1 MPSFLKYRT
10 LVEPGR
16 YRPMAMPNRFM
27 ALVNMATWPMSSG
40 LRYRVK
46 IGISKNGIALF
57 RPLLNT
63 YDAALPSRPLMG
75 APARPAPRPATDQ
88 DAQTVGPSS
97 GQLRHEALHDRIV
110 PVDTCPHAARTHIC
124 AKLVIA
130 ASHNVMRQARHRPV
144 AARPRAQITVIV
156 GRHRHAIHALR
167 SQGGPDGVAD
177 HGLAC
182 DGPYALAGDA
192 FGSATGGDHDEN
204 GHGYGYE

>member
-75 APARPAPRPATDQ
+75 APARPAPGPAADQ

-97 GQLRHEALHDRIV
+97 GQLRHEALHDGIV
-110 PVDTCPHAARTHIC
+110 PVDIRAHAAEAH
-124 AKLVIA
+124 AFPQLVVA
-130 ASHNVMRQARHRPV
+130 HSHDILRQAGRGDVRPLPGQPQFAQNAVLHR
-144 AARPRAQITVIV
+144 AAMAQIGIE
-156 GRHRHAIHALR
+156 HH
-167 SQGGPDGVAD
+167 
-177 HGLAC
+177 
-182 DGPYALAGDA
+182 
-192 FGSATGGDHDEN
+192 
-204 GHGYGYE
+204 